1 MGWDYDA
8 LIAELESSYQTAE
21 GYTSTAR
28 AEITNARN
36 HWIAGQDHEAIDDL
50 IDAVYENNQ
59 ASEHI
64 LAQGFYG
71 WPGTRHAVT
80 DALDRDKACPFI
92 TEDDVPT
99 VDMDSILSAMI
110 TADFEDLQKFIGIV
124 DAYRVA
130 LWNEPFNVDFY
141 AALARGFTP

>member
-1 MGWDYDA
+1 MAWDYDA
-8 LIAELESSYQTAE
+8 LIAQLESKYQTAE
-21 GYTSTAR
+21 GETSSAR

-36 HWIAGQDHEAIDDL
+36 HWIAAQDHEAIDDL
-50 IDAVYENNQ
+50 IDAVYDNNQ
-59 ASEHI
+59 ACEAI

-71 WPGTRHAVT
+71 WPGTRHALT

-92 TEDDVPT
+92 TECEPDELT
-99 VDMDSILSAMI
+99 MDAILSVMI
-110 TADFEDLQKFIGIV
+110 TADFEDLQKFVGIV